1 VVRTDVSEERVASI
15 FRAGESRREYREQ
28 VAATGRESGANSLYW
43 RGGLGEW
50 ASGNSSGGEG
60 GFRRG
65 RVNSET
71 RSDRARGGTGRGS
84 RLPGGQ

>member
-1 VVRTDVSEERVASI
+1 VSRWLQLVGSQERSVYIGS
-15 FRAGESRREYREQ
+15 G
-28 VAATGRESGANSLYW
+28 GRV
-43 RGGLGEW
+43 LGEW

-71 RSDRARGGTGRGS
+71 RSDRARGRNGKGIQATWRSVTRRQRDTKVRKDRLTGRVH
-84 RLPGGQ
+84 